1 MIRRLFV
8 EKKAEYAAQA
18 KGLREELERYLGVEP
33 EGVRVLVRY
42 DVENLSDETYAK
54 AIATVDSDAQTALF
68 KQCETILTEQ
78 AANVYLQD
86 LADFVALNPAFEGY
100 EFYPLYAMD
109 FSKIRP
115 AK

>member
-42 DVENLSDETYAK
+42 DVENLSGG
-54 AIATVDSDAQTALF
+54 V
-68 KQCETILTEQ
+68 
-78 AANVYLQD
+78 
-86 LADFVALNPAFEGY
+86 PA
-100 EFYPLYAMD
+100 
-109 FSKIRP
+109 RP
-115 AK
+115 V